1 MKNTNHLMAI
11 DVGNTQTQIGL
22 FHEKELLENWSI
34 SSLVYRTTD
43 ELGILIQEL
52 FQSKKIEIS
61 SVKRIIISSVVPQ
74 LISILEEMTKKY
86 FKTEPLFVK
95 PGIKTGIIIKYE
107 NPTEVGADRIVNAVA
122 GFHLYR
128 GPLIIIDYGTATTFD
143 AISDKGEYLG
153 GAIAPGFGIT
163 LEALTERTA
172 KLPRVEPKM
181 PKNIIGKNTTS
192 SIQAG
197 MFFGYRGLVKEIL
210 EKMKKELGTETKV
223 IATGGFSS
231 IFSEEE
237 KFYDEKNT
245 NLTLIGLRLI
255 ADMN

>member
-61 SVKRIIISSVVPQ
+61 TVKRIIISSVVPQ

-181 PKNIIGKNTTS
+181 PKNIIGKNTTN

>member
-1 MKNTNHLMAI
+1 MANSNLLMTI

-22 FHEKELLENWSI
+22 FDEKILLENWAI
-34 SSLVYRTTD
+34 SSSVYRTTD

-52 FQSKKIEIS
+52 FQSKKIDIEN
-61 SVKRIIISSVVPQ
+61 VNKIIISSVVPQ
-74 LISILEEMTKKY
+74 LVSILEDMTQKY
-86 FKTEPLFVK
+86 FKTKPLFVR
-95 PGIKTGIIIKYE
+95 PGIKTGIIIKYD
-107 NPTEVGADRIVNAVA
+107 NPAEVGADRIVNAVA
-122 GFHLYR
+122 GFHLYK

-181 PKNIIGKNTTS
+181 PQNIIGKNTTN

-210 EKMKKELGTETKV
+210 ENMKKELGPKTKIV
-223 IATGGFSS
+223 ATGGFSS

-237 KFYDEKNT
+237 NFYDEKNT
-245 NLTLIGLRLI
+245 DLTLIGLRLN
-255 ADMN
+255 AELN

>member
-1 MKNTNHLMAI
+1 MKNTNYLMAI

-22 FHEKELLENWSI
+22 FDEEILLENWSI
-34 SSLVYRTTD
+34 SSLVNRTTD
-43 ELGILIQEL
+43 ELGILIREL
-52 FQSKKIEIS
+52 FQNKKIETI
-61 SVKRIIISSVVPQ
+61 SVKKIIISSVVPQ
-74 LISILEEMTKKY
+74 LISILEEMAKKY
-86 FKTEPLFVK
+86 FKTNPLFVK
-95 PGIKTGIIIKYE
+95 PGIKTGITIKYE
-107 NPTEVGADRIVNAVA
+107 NPAEVGADRIVNAVA

-143 AISDKGEYLG
+143 AISEKGEYLG

-172 KLPRVEPKM
+172 NLPRVEPKM
-181 PKNIIGKNTTS
+181 PQNVIGKNTIN

-210 EKMKKELGTETKV
+210 EKMKKEIGTKTKV

-237 KFYDEKNT
+237 NFYDERNID
-245 NLTLIGLRLI
+245 LTLIGLRLI

>member
-1 MKNTNHLMAI
+1 MTNSNLLMAI

-22 FHEKELLENWSI
+22 FDQEVLLENWAI
-34 SSLVYRTTD
+34 SSSVYRTTD

-52 FQSKKIEIS
+52 FQSKKIDIKI
-61 SVKRIIISSVVPQ
+61 VNKIIISSVVPQ
-74 LISILEEMTKKY
+74 LVSILEDMTQKY
-86 FKTEPLFVK
+86 FKTKPLFVR
-95 PGIKTGIIIKYE
+95 PGIKTGITIKYD
-107 NPTEVGADRIVNAVA
+107 NPAEVGADRIVNAVA
-122 GFHLYR
+122 GFRLYK

-181 PKNIIGKNTTS
+181 PQNVIGKNTTN

-210 EKMKKELGTETKV
+210 ENMKKELGPQTKIV
-223 IATGGFSS
+223 ATGGFSS

-237 KFYDEKNT
+237 NFYDEKNT

-255 ADMN
+255 ADLN